1 MKRDKLSIISGGL
14 VGAIAIIAFILS
26 YEAIRELAIASGV
39 SEGLSYLVPLII
51 DGAMV
56 VFSVSVMRATLTG
69 EDTRAGWALIVGF
82 TAVSIWFNIAHSN
95 QQLYGIA
102 IAALAPIALFTTFE
116 TLMKQIRST
125 VQGGINALAKHWE
138 TRAKAMKRQASKF
151 RQRANDLTAALNDA
165 KSQIDGLLARVDNL
179 QDKASEA
186 QALKVENGRVQKE
199 IERLTRELE
208 RLQGVSEAWQ
218 HMNEKAK
225 AAAMYN
231 AGQFGTLED
240 AASMAKVSPSTV
252 SRIAGQLNGV
262 TK

>member
-26 YEAIRELAIASGV
+26 FDAIMHLAISVGV
-39 SEGLSYLVPLII
+39 NERLAWMVPLIV
-51 DGAMV
+51 DGSMT
-56 VFSVSVMRATLTG
+56 VFSVSVMRSTLAG
-69 EDTRAGWALIVGF
+69 EETWQGWLLIIAF
-82 TAVSIWFNIAHSN
+82 TAVSIWFNVEHSN
-95 QQLYGIA
+95 GSLFGMI

-125 VQGGINALAKHWE
+125 VQGGINALAKHWQA
-138 TRAKAMKRQASKF
+138 RAVLLMGIAKHW

-179 QDKASEA
+179 QDKANEA
-186 QALKVENGRVQKE
+186 QALKAENGRMQKD
-199 IERLTRELE
+199 IDRLTRELE
-208 RLQGVSEAWQ
+208 RLQNVSEAWQ